1 MIDWERVGELR
12 AEVGE
17 DDFAEIAELF
27 LAEVEEVVNRLMTA
41 PKAESLAED
50 CHFLKGSA
58 VNLGFA
64 DFARLCQAGERL
76 AQVGRGAEIG
86 ISDLADNFERSRRA
100 FFDGAAQR
108 AA

>member
-27 LAEVEEVVNRLMTA
+27 LAEVEEVIDRLVTA
-41 PKAESLAED
+41 PDVQRLSED

-58 VNLGFA
+58 VNLGFS
-64 DFARLCQAGERL
+64 DFAGLCQDAERL
-76 AQVGRGAEIG
+76 AQAGRGDEVRLA
-86 ISDLADNFERSRRA
+86 DLADSFARSRSA
-100 FFDGAAQR
+100 FFDGAARQ

>member
-17 DDFAEIAELF
+17 DDFAEIADLF
-27 LAEVEEVVNRLMTA
+27 LAEVAEVIDRLMTA
-41 PKAESLAED
+41 GVVNDLAED

-58 VNLGFA
+58 INLGFSE
-64 DFARLCQAGERL
+64 FARLCQDAERL
-76 AQVGRGAEIG
+76 SQAGRGDEVGLAALAE
-86 ISDLADNFERSRRA
+86 SFARSRDA
-100 FFDGAAQR
+100 FFHGAARR

>member
-27 LAEVEEVVNRLMTA
+27 LAEVEEVVTRLLTA
-41 PKAESLAED
+41 PEADRLAED

-64 DFARLCQAGERL
+64 EFARLCQAGERL
-76 AQVGRGAEIG
+76 AQVGRGAEIS
-86 ISDLADNFERSRRA
+86 ISELADSFERSRRA
-100 FFDGAAQR
+100 FFEGAAQC